1 MNFFNRVSKVFV
13 LAFGIACFVYEPI
26 VFAGSKDSSSM
37 QTKSDE
43 KKEASSDEKNNKE
56 KNAELADKKEKLEE
70 GSGTKEF
77 LVEIAGCI
85 VLGLCIGAIKWFI
98 LDRKCKC

>member
-1 MNFFNRVSKVFV
+1 MNFFNKIFKISIF
-13 LAFGIACFVYEPI
+13 AFGIGCFVYEPV
-26 VFAGSKDSSSM
+26 VFANSKESSM
-37 QTKSDE
+37 QTKSDD
-43 KKEASSDEKNNKE
+43 KKEASSDEKNKKE
-56 KNAELADKKEKLEE
+56 EKVQQADKKEKLEE